1 MAVLL
6 KGLRLVTSAGIQKP
20 TDYVFENELLSISEN
35 SEDSKF
41 DQIIDGPNWFL
52 SESWLDLRCV
62 IGEPGLEY
70 KETVQSLCELLT
82 SSGFGLAVV
91 LPNTEP
97 TIQSKNV
104 VDFVLNKSKSFASQ
118 LIIQGAVTKDTDGE
132 DLTEIL
138 DMHHQ
143 SGVYIFGDGLKTLSN
158 GDRYMKILQY
168 LQKFDGLLFDHA
180 YDPLLAIFGQMHEG
194 EISTKLGMKG
204 IPNIAEDIAIQRNLE
219 IIRYVGGRVHFQ
231 TISTAKGVEMIRL
244 AKKEGLKVTADC
256 SIYQLLFSENDLL
269 DFDSNFKVK
278 PPFRGEK
285 DRDALIA
292 GLKDGTI
299 DALVSNHQPQDF
311 DSKFMEFDLASFGMV
326 GLQSFLPA
334 MVQLE
339 KELSWELLISKIT
352 SGPAKVI
359 SSEKIAGWTIFDPSA
374 KWNYNEKSN
383 KSLSQNSPWFGKEL
397 TGQVKYVIQKGHL
410 IQVNE

>member
-1 MAVLL
+1 MAVLF

-20 TDYVFENELLSISEN
+20 VDFVFENELLSISKN
-35 SEDSKF
+35 AKH
-41 DQIIDGPNWFL
+41 DQVIDGSNWL
-52 SESWLDLRCV
+52 ISESWLDLRCV

-70 KETVQSLCELLT
+70 KETVQSLCELL
-82 SSGFGLAVV
+82 SASGFGSALV

-97 TIQSKNV
+97 TIQSKNE
-104 VDFVLNKSKSFASQ
+104 VDFLLNKSKAYSSQ
-118 LIIQGAVTKDTDGE
+118 LIIQGAVTKNTGGE

-143 SGVYIFGDGLKTLSN
+143 SGVYIFGDGIKTLSN

-204 IPNIAEDIAIQRNLE
+204 IPNLAEDVAIQRNLE
-219 IIRYVGGRVHFQ
+219 IIRYAGGRVHFQ
-231 TISTAKGVEMIRL
+231 TLSTAKGVELIRQ
-244 AKKEGLKVTADC
+244 AKNEGLQVTADC
-256 SIYQLLFSENDLL
+256 SIYQLLFSENDLI
-269 DFDSNFKVK
+269 DFDSNYKVR
-278 PPFRGEK
+278 PPFRGQS
-285 DRDALIA
+285 DRKALIA

-311 DSKFMEFDLASFGMV
+311 DTKFMEFDLASFGMV
-326 GLQSFLPA
+326 GLQTFLPA

-339 KELSWELLISKIT
+339 KELSWELLIQKVT
-352 SGPAKVI
+352 SGPRKVI
-359 SSEKIAGWTIFDPSA
+359 GIDKSDGWTIFDPTSN
-374 KWNYNEKSN
+374 WVFDEKSN

-397 TGQVKYVIQKGHL
+397 TGEVKYVIQKGQL
-410 IQVNE
+410 IQIYE

>member
-1 MAVLL
+1 MAVLF

-20 TDYVFENELLSISEN
+20 VDYVFENEFVPISSC
-35 SEDSKF
+35 SEIIRY
-41 DQIIDGPNWFL
+41 DQVIDGTGWL
-52 SESWLDLRCV
+52 VSESWLDLRCG

-70 KETVQSLCELLT
+70 KETVQSLCELLQ
-82 SSGFGLAVV
+82 SSGFGKAVI

-97 TIQSKNV
+97 TIQSKNE
-104 VDFVLNKSKSFASQ
+104 VDFLLNKSKAFTSE
-118 LIIQGAVTKDTDGE
+118 LIIQGAVTKNTDGE

-143 SGVYIFGDGLKTLSN
+143 SGVYIFGDGVKTLSN

-180 YDPLLAIFGQMHEG
+180 YDPLLAIFGQIHEG
-194 EISTKLGMKG
+194 EISTRLGMKG
-204 IPNIAEDIAIQRNLE
+204 IPNLAEDIAIQRNLE
-219 IIRYVGGRVHFQ
+219 IIRYAGGRVHFQ
-231 TISTAKGVEMIRL
+231 TISTAKGVGLIRQ
-244 AKKEGLKVTADC
+244 AKKEGLNVTADC

-269 DFDSNFKVK
+269 EFDSNYKVK
-278 PPFRGEK
+278 PPFRGVV
-285 DRDALIA
+285 DREALIE

-334 MVQLE
+334 MVRLE
-339 KELSWELLISKIT
+339 EELSWELLISKIT
-352 SGPAKVI
+352 LGPGKVI
-359 SSEKIAGWTIFDPSA
+359 GSEKSAGWTIFDPLA
-374 KWNYNEKSN
+374 KWIYNEESN
-383 KSLSQNSPWFGKEL
+383 KSISNNSPWFGKEL
-397 TGQVKYVIQKGHL
+397 TGQVKYVIQKGQL

>member
-1 MAVLL
+1 MTVLF
-6 KGLRLVTSAGIQKP
+6 KGLSLVTSAGIQTP
-20 TDYVFENELLSISEN
+20 VDFVFENELVPIPAGSGSA
-35 SEDSKF
+35 KF
-41 DQIIDGPNWFL
+41 DQVIDCSDWL
-52 SESWLDLRCV
+52 VSESWLDLRCG

-70 KETVQSLCELLT
+70 KETVQSLCELLQ
-82 SSGFGLAVV
+82 SSGFGSAVI

-97 TIQSKNV
+97 TIQSKNE
-104 VDFVLNKSKSFASQ
+104 VDFVLNKSKSFTPQ
-118 LIIQGAVTKDTDGE
+118 LIIQGAVTKNTEGE

-143 SGVYIFGDGLKTLSN
+143 SGVYIFGDGIKTLSN

-204 IPNIAEDIAIQRNLE
+204 IPNLAEDVAIQRNLE
-219 IIRYVGGRVHFQ
+219 IIRYAGGRVHFQ
-231 TISTAKGVEMIRL
+231 TISTAKGVELIRQ
-244 AKKEGLKVTADC
+244 AKKEGLQVSADC
-256 SIYQLLFSENDLL
+256 SIYQLLFSESDLL
-269 DFDSNFKVK
+269 DFDSNYKVK
-278 PPFRGEK
+278 PPFRGET

-326 GLQSFLPA
+326 GLQTFLPS

-339 KELSWELLISKIT
+339 KELGWELLIQKVT

-359 SSEKIAGWTIFDPSA
+359 GSEKATGWTIFDPVA
-374 KWNYNEKSN
+374 KWVFDEKSN
-383 KSLSQNSPWFGKEL
+383 KSLSQNSPWFGKEM
-397 TGQVKYVIQKGHL
+397 TGQVKYVIQKGQL

>member
-1 MAVLL
+1 MAVLF

-20 TDYVFENELLSISEN
+20 IDFVFENGLLSTSE
-35 SEDSKF
+35 SFGDAKF
-41 DQIIDGPNWFL
+41 DQVIDSFNWL
-52 SESWLDLRCV
+52 VSESWLDLRCG

-70 KETVQSLCELLT
+70 KETVQSLCELLME
-82 SSGFGLAVV
+82 SGFGSAVI

-97 TIQSKNV
+97 TIQSKNE
-104 VDFVLNKSKSFASQ
+104 VDFLLNKSKAYPSQ
-118 LIIQGAVTKDTDGE
+118 LIIQGAVTKNTDGE

-143 SGVYIFGDGLKTLSN
+143 SGVNIFGDGIKTLAN

-168 LQKFDGLLFDHA
+168 LQKFNGLLMDHA

-194 EISTKLGMKG
+194 NISTKLGMKG
-204 IPNIAEDIAIQRNLE
+204 IPNLAEDIAIQRNLE
-219 IIRYVGGRVHFQ
+219 IIRYAGGRVHFQ
-231 TISTAKGVEMIRL
+231 TLSTAKGIEMIRQ
-244 AKKEGLKVTADC
+244 AKNEGLQVTADC
-256 SIYQLLFSENDLL
+256 SIYQLLFSENDLI
-269 DFDSNFKVK
+269 DFDSNYKVK
-278 PPFRGEK
+278 PPFRGES
-285 DRDALIA
+285 DRVALIA

-326 GLQSFLPA
+326 GLQTFLPA

-339 KELSWELLISKIT
+339 QELGWDLLIQKVT
-352 SGPAKVI
+352 SGPGKVI
-359 SSEKIAGWTIFDPSA
+359 GADSSIGWTIFDPTA
-374 KWNYNEKSN
+374 NWVFDEKSN
-383 KSLSQNSPWFGKEL
+383 KSLSQNSPWFGKKL
-397 TGQVKYVIQKGHL
+397 TGEVKYVIQKGKL

>member
-1 MAVLL
+1 VVL
-6 KGLRLVTSAGIQKP
+6 A
-20 TDYVFENELLSISEN
+20 
-35 SEDSKF
+35 
-41 DQIIDGPNWFL
+41 
-52 SESWLDLRCV
+52 
-62 IGEPGLEY
+62 
-70 KETVQSLCELLT
+70 VQSFFQIR
-82 SSGFGLAVV
+82 SRQFS
-91 LPNTEP
+91 
-97 TIQSKNV
+97 
-104 VDFVLNKSKSFASQ
+104 LNKSKSFSSQ
-118 LIIQGAVTKDTDGE
+118 LIIQGAVTKNTDGE

-143 SGVYIFGDGLKTLSN
+143 SGVYIFGDGVKTLSN

-168 LQKFDGLLFDHA
+168 LQKFNGLLFDHA

-204 IPNIAEDIAIQRNLE
+204 IPNLAEDVAIQRNLE
-219 IIRYVGGRVHFQ
+219 IIRYAGGRVHFQ
-231 TISTAKGVEMIRL
+231 TISTAKGVELIRQ
-244 AKKEGLKVTADC
+244 AKKEGLNVTADC

-269 DFDSNFKVK
+269 DFDSNYKVK
-278 PPFRGEK
+278 PPFRGEA

-326 GLQSFLPA
+326 GLQTFLPA

-339 KELSWELLISKIT
+339 KEFGWDLLISKIT

-359 SSEKIAGWTIFDPSA
+359 GSEKSAGWTIFDPTA
-374 KWNYNEKSN
+374 NWVYNEKSN
-383 KSLSQNSPWFGKEL
+383 KSLSQNSPFFGKEL
-397 TGQVKYVIQKGHL
+397 IGQVKYVIQKGQL

>member
-1 MAVLL
+1 MAVLI

-20 TDYVFENELLSISEN
+20 VDYVFESELMPISSVSGSAKYDEV
-35 SEDSKF
+35 
-41 DQIIDGPNWFL
+41 IDGSGWL
-52 SESWLDLRCV
+52 VSESWLDLRCG

-70 KETVQSLCELLT
+70 KETVISLCDLLQ
-82 SSGFGLAVV
+82 SSGFGSAVI

-97 TIQSKNV
+97 TIQSKNE
-104 VDFVLNKSKSFASQ
+104 VDFILNKSRPFTPQ
-118 LIIQGAVTKDTDGE
+118 LIIQGAVTKNTEGE

-143 SGVYIFGDGLKTLSN
+143 SGVYIFGDGVKTLSN

-168 LQKFDGLLFDHA
+168 LQKFNGLLFDYA

-194 EISTKLGMKG
+194 ETSTKLGMKG
-204 IPNIAEDIAIQRNLE
+204 IPNLAEDIAIQRNLE
-219 IIRYVGGRVHFQ
+219 IIRYAGGRVHFQ
-231 TISTAKGVEMIRL
+231 TISTAKGVELIRQ
-244 AKKEGLKVTADC
+244 AKKEGLSVTADC
-256 SIYQLLFSENDLL
+256 SIYQLLFSEFDLL
-269 DFDSNFKVK
+269 DFDSNYKVK
-278 PPFRGEK
+278 PPFRGK
-285 DRDALIA
+285 ADREALIA
-292 GLKDGTI
+292 GIKDGTI

-311 DSKFMEFDLASFGMV
+311 DSKFMEFDFASFGMV

-339 KELSWELLISKIT
+339 KELGWELLISKIT

-359 SSEKIAGWTIFDPSA
+359 GSEKSTGWTIFDPSA

-383 KSLSQNSPWFGKEL
+383 RSLSHNSPWFGKEL
-397 TGQVKYVIQKGHL
+397 TGQVKYVIQKGQL
-410 IQVNE
+410 IMVNE

>member
-1 MAVLL
+1 MAVLF

-20 TDYVFENELLSISEN
+20 VDFVFDNEFEPISAV
-35 SEDSKF
+35 SEDVEFEKIVDSS
-41 DQIIDGPNWFL
+41 DWL
-52 SESWLDLRCV
+52 VSESWLDLRCG

-70 KETVQSLCELLT
+70 KETVQSLCELLQ
-82 SSGFGLAVV
+82 SSGFGKAVI

-97 TIQSKNV
+97 TIQSKNE
-104 VDFVLNKSKSFASQ
+104 VDFLLNKSKPFTSE
-118 LIIQGAVTKDTDGE
+118 LIIQGAVTKNTDGE
-132 DLTEIL
+132 DLTEML

-143 SGVYIFGDGLKTLSN
+143 SAVYIFGDGIKTLFN

-168 LQKFDGLLFDHA
+168 LQKFNGLLFDHA

-204 IPNIAEDIAIQRNLE
+204 IPNLAEDIAIQRNLE
-219 IIRYVGGRVHFQ
+219 IIRYAGGRVHFQ
-231 TISTAKGVEMIRL
+231 TISTAKGVELIRQ
-244 AKKEGLKVTADC
+244 AKKEGLNVTADC

-269 DFDSNFKVK
+269 DFDSNYKVK
-278 PPFRGEK
+278 PPFRGEE
-285 DRDALIA
+285 DRNALIE

-326 GLQSFLPA
+326 GLQTFLPA
-334 MVQLE
+334 MVYLE
-339 KELSWELLISKIT
+339 KEVGWELLIQKIT
-352 SGPAKVI
+352 SGPTNVI
-359 SSEKIAGWTIFDPSA
+359 GLEKSIGWTIFDPSE

-383 KSLSQNSPWFGKEL
+383 KSLSHNSPWFGKEL
-397 TGQVKYVIQKGHL
+397 IGQVKYVIQKGQL

>member
-1 MAVLL
+1 MAVLF
-6 KGLRLVTSAGIQKP
+6 KGLRLVTSDGIQKP
-20 TDYVFENELLSISEN
+20 VDFVFENELVPDTVYSGN
-35 SEDSKF
+35 ANYN
-41 DQIIDGPNWFL
+41 QVIDGSDWL
-52 SESWLDLRCV
+52 VSESWLDLRCG

-70 KETVQSLCELLT
+70 KETVQSLCQLLQ
-82 SSGFGLAVV
+82 SSGFGSAVI

-97 TIQSKNV
+97 TIQSKNE
-104 VDFVLNKSKSFASQ
+104 VDFLLNKSKSFSAQ
-118 LIIQGAVTKDTDGE
+118 LIIQGAVTKNTDGE

-143 SGVYIFGDGLKTLSN
+143 SGVYIFGDGVKTLSN

-168 LQKFDGLLFDHA
+168 LQKFNGLLFDHA

-204 IPNIAEDIAIQRNLE
+204 IPNLAEDVAIQRNLE
-219 IIRYVGGRVHFQ
+219 IIRYAGGRVHFQ
-231 TISTAKGVEMIRL
+231 TISTSKGVDLIRQ
-244 AKKEGLKVTADC
+244 AKSEGLNVSADC

-269 DFDSNFKVK
+269 EFDSNYKVK
-278 PPFRGEK
+278 PPFRGEA
-285 DRDALIA
+285 DRSALIT

-326 GLQSFLPA
+326 GLQTFLPA

-339 KELSWELLISKIT
+339 KELGWDLLISKIT

-359 SSEKIAGWTIFDPSA
+359 GSEKSAGWTIFDPTA
-374 KWNYNEKSN
+374 KWSYSEKSN
-383 KSLSQNSPWFGKEL
+383 KSLSQNSPFFGKEL
-397 TGQVKYVIQKGHL
+397 IGQVKYVIQKGQL

>member
-1 MAVLL
+1 MAVLF

-20 TDYVFENELLSISEN
+20 VDFVFENELLSISEN
-35 SEDSKF
+35 AKH
-41 DQIIDGPNWFL
+41 DQVIDGSNWL
-52 SESWLDLRCV
+52 ISESWLDLRCV

-70 KETVQSLCELLT
+70 KETVQSLCELL
-82 SSGFGLAVV
+82 SASGFGSALV

-97 TIQSKNV
+97 TIQSKNE
-104 VDFVLNKSKSFASQ
+104 VDFLLNKSKAYSSQ
-118 LIIQGAVTKDTDGE
+118 LIIQGAVTKNTGGE

-143 SGVYIFGDGLKTLSN
+143 SGVYIFGDGIKTLSN

-204 IPNIAEDIAIQRNLE
+204 IPNLAEDVAIQRNLE
-219 IIRYVGGRVHFQ
+219 IIRYAGGRVHFQ
-231 TISTAKGVEMIRL
+231 TLSTAKGVELIRQ
-244 AKKEGLKVTADC
+244 AKNEGLQVTADC
-256 SIYQLLFSENDLL
+256 SIYQLLFSENDLI
-269 DFDSNFKVK
+269 DFDSNYKVR
-278 PPFRGEK
+278 PPFREQS
-285 DRDALIA
+285 DRTALIG

-311 DSKFMEFDLASFGMV
+311 DTKFMEFDLASFGMV
-326 GLQSFLPA
+326 GLQTFLPA

-339 KELSWELLISKIT
+339 KELSWELLIQKVT
-352 SGPAKVI
+352 SGPRKVI
-359 SSEKIAGWTIFDPSA
+359 GIDKSDGWTIFDPTSN
-374 KWNYNEKSN
+374 WFFDEKSN

-397 TGQVKYVIQKGHL
+397 TGEVKYVIQKGQL
-410 IQVNE
+410 IQINE

>member
-1 MAVLL
+1 MAVLF

-20 TDYVFENELLSISEN
+20 VDFVFENELLSISEN
-35 SEDSKF
+35 ATY
-41 DQIIDGPNWFL
+41 DQVIDGSNWL
-52 SESWLDLRCV
+52 ISESWLDLRCV

-70 KETVQSLCELLT
+70 KETVQSLCELLST
-82 SSGFGLAVV
+82 SGFGSALV

-97 TIQSKNV
+97 TIQSKNE
-104 VDFVLNKSKSFASQ
+104 VDFLLNKSKAYSSQ
-118 LIIQGAVTKDTDGE
+118 LIIQGAVTKNTGGE

-143 SGVYIFGDGLKTLSN
+143 SGVYIFGDGIKTLSN

-204 IPNIAEDIAIQRNLE
+204 IPNLAEDVAIQRNLE
-219 IIRYVGGRVHFQ
+219 IIRYAGGRVHFQ
-231 TISTAKGVEMIRL
+231 TLSTAKGVELIRQ
-244 AKKEGLKVTADC
+244 AKNEGLQVTADC
-256 SIYQLLFSENDLL
+256 SIYQLLFSENDLI
-269 DFDSNFKVK
+269 DFDSNYKVR
-278 PPFRGEK
+278 PPFRGQS
-285 DRDALIA
+285 DRTALIA

-311 DSKFMEFDLASFGMV
+311 DTKFMEFDLASFGMV
-326 GLQSFLPA
+326 GLQTFLPA

-339 KELSWELLISKIT
+339 KELSWELLIQKVT
-352 SGPAKVI
+352 SGPRKVI
-359 SSEKIAGWTIFDPSA
+359 GIDKSDGWTIFDPTSN
-374 KWNYNEKSN
+374 WVFDEKSN

-397 TGQVKYVIQKGHL
+397 TGEVKYVIQKSQL
-410 IQVNE
+410 IQINE

>member
-1 MAVLL
+1 MAVLF

-20 TDYVFENELLSISEN
+20 VDFVFDDEFEPISAILDDVEF
-35 SEDSKF
+35 EKIVDSS
-41 DQIIDGPNWFL
+41 NWL
-52 SESWLDLRCV
+52 VSESWLDLRCG

-70 KETVQSLCELLT
+70 KETVISLCDLLQ
-82 SSGFGLAVV
+82 SSGFGSAVI

-97 TIQSKNV
+97 TIQSKNE
-104 VDFVLNKSKSFASQ
+104 VDFILNKSRPFTPQ
-118 LIIQGAVTKDTDGE
+118 LIIQGAVTKNTEGE

-143 SGVYIFGDGLKTLSN
+143 SGVYIFGDGAKTLSN

-194 EISTKLGMKG
+194 ETSTKLGMKG
-204 IPNIAEDIAIQRNLE
+204 IPNLAEDIAIQRNLE
-219 IIRYVGGRVHFQ
+219 IIRYTGGRVHFQ
-231 TISTAKGVEMIRL
+231 TISTAKGVELIRQ
-244 AKKEGLKVTADC
+244 AKKEGLNVTADC

-269 DFDSNFKVK
+269 DFDSNYKVK
-278 PPFRGEK
+278 PPFRGEA
-285 DRDALIA
+285 DREALIA
-292 GLKDGTI
+292 GIKDGTI

-352 SGPAKVI
+352 SGPAQVI
-359 SSEKIAGWTIFDPSA
+359 GSEKSPGWTIFDPSA
-374 KWNYNEKSN
+374 RWNYNEKSN
-383 KSLSQNSPWFGKEL
+383 RSLSHNSPWFGKEL
-397 TGQVKYVIQKGHL
+397 IGQVKYVIQKGQL

>member
-1 MAVLL
+1 MAVLF
-6 KGLRLVTSAGIQKP
+6 KGLRLVSSAGIQKP
-20 TDYVFENELLSISEN
+20 IDFVFEIEFLPKSARSEWV
-35 SEDSKF
+35 KF
-41 DQIIDGPNWFL
+41 DHVIDGSGWL
-52 SESWLDLRCV
+52 VSESWLDLRCG

-70 KETVQSLCELLT
+70 KETVQSLCESLQ
-82 SSGFGLAVV
+82 SSGFGRAVV

-97 TIQSKNV
+97 TIQSKNE
-104 VDFVLNKSKSFASQ
+104 VDFLLNKSKSFTPQ
-118 LIIQGAVTKDTDGE
+118 LIIQGAVTKNTEGE

-143 SGVYIFGDGLKTLSN
+143 SGVYIFGDGIKTLFN

-219 IIRYVGGRVHFQ
+219 IIRYAGGKVHFQ
-231 TISTAKGVEMIRL
+231 TISTAKGVEMIRQ

-269 DFDSNFKVK
+269 DFDSNYKVK
-278 PPFRGEK
+278 PPFRGEA
-285 DRDALIA
+285 DRVALIA

-326 GLQSFLPA
+326 GLQTFLPA

-339 KELSWELLISKIT
+339 QELGWELLIAKVT

-359 SSEKIAGWTIFDPSA
+359 DSVESPGWTIFDPSA
-374 KWNYNEKSN
+374 KWKYGEKSN
-383 KSLSQNSPWFGKEL
+383 KSLSQNSPWFGNEM
-397 TGQVKYVIQKGHL
+397 TGQIKYVIQKGKL

>member
-1 MAVLL
+1 MAVLF

-20 TDYVFENELLSISEN
+20 NDYVFENELLSVFEN
-35 SEDSKF
+35 SENRKF
-41 DQIIDGPNWFL
+41 HQIKDGNNWLL

-62 IGEPGLEY
+62 VGEPGLEY
-70 KETVQSLCELLT
+70 KETVESLCELLT
-82 SSGFGLAVV
+82 SSGFGSALV

-97 TIQSKNV
+97 TIESKNV
-104 VDFVLNKSKSFASQ
+104 IDFLLNKSKAYSAQ
-118 LIIQGAVTKDTDGE
+118 LIIQGAVTKNTEGE

-143 SGVYIFGDGLKTLSN
+143 SGVCIFGDGIKPLSN

-180 YDPLLAIFGQMHEG
+180 YDPLLALFGQMHEG

-204 IPNIAEDIAIQRNLE
+204 IPNLAEDVAIQRNLE
-219 IIRYVGGRVHFQ
+219 IIRYAGGRVHFQ
-231 TISTAKGVEMIRL
+231 TLSTAKGVELIR
-244 AKKEGLKVTADC
+244 KSKYEGLQVTADC

-269 DFDSNFKVK
+269 DFDSNYKVK
-278 PPFRGEK
+278 PPFRGES
-285 DRDALIA
+285 DRAALVA

-311 DSKFMEFDLASFGMV
+311 DTKFMEFDLASFGMI
-326 GLQSFLPA
+326 GLQTFLPA

-339 KELSWELLISKIT
+339 KELGWELLIEKVT
-352 SGPAKVI
+352 SGPRKVI
-359 SSEKIAGWTIFDPSA
+359 STDKSGGWTIFDPTST
-374 KWNYNEKSN
+374 WVFDEKSN
-383 KSLSQNSPWFGKEL
+383 KSLSQNSPWFGKEV
-397 TGQVKYVIQKGHL
+397 TGEVKYVIQKGQL

>member
-1 MAVLL
+1 MAVLF

-20 TDYVFENELLSISEN
+20 VDFVFENELLSISEN
-35 SEDSKF
+35 AKH
-41 DQIIDGPNWFL
+41 DQVIDGSNWL
-52 SESWLDLRCV
+52 ISESWLDLRCV

-70 KETVQSLCELLT
+70 KETVQSLCELL
-82 SSGFGLAVV
+82 SASGFGSALV

-97 TIQSKNV
+97 TIQSKNE
-104 VDFVLNKSKSFASQ
+104 VDFLLNKSKAYSSQ
-118 LIIQGAVTKDTDGE
+118 LIIQGAVTKNTGGE

-143 SGVYIFGDGLKTLSN
+143 SGVYIFGDGIKTLSN

-204 IPNIAEDIAIQRNLE
+204 IPNLAEDVAIQRNLE
-219 IIRYVGGRVHFQ
+219 IIRYAGGRVHFQ
-231 TISTAKGVEMIRL
+231 TLSTAKGVELIRQ
-244 AKKEGLKVTADC
+244 AKNEGLQVTADC
-256 SIYQLLFSENDLL
+256 SIYQLLFSENDLI
-269 DFDSNFKVK
+269 DFDSNYKVR
-278 PPFRGEK
+278 PPFRGQS
-285 DRDALIA
+285 DRTALIA

-311 DSKFMEFDLASFGMV
+311 DTKFMEFDLASFGMV
-326 GLQSFLPA
+326 GLQTFLPA

-339 KELSWELLISKIT
+339 KELSWELLIQKLT
-352 SGPAKVI
+352 SGPRKVI
-359 SSEKIAGWTIFDPSA
+359 GIDKSDGWTIFDPTSN
-374 KWNYNEKSN
+374 WVFDEKSN

-397 TGQVKYVIQKGHL
+397 TGEVKYVIQKGQL
-410 IQVNE
+410 IQINE